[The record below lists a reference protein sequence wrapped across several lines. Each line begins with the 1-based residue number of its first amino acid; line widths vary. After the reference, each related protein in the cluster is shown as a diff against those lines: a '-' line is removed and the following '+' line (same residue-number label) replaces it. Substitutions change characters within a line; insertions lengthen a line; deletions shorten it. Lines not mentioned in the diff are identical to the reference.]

1 MKKDLLSIDDLS
13 ADEIYR
19 VLDTAEAIEA
29 IVHGDPRIS
38 QVVGRT
44 IEQVPLPPGASIGAV
59 VRGEEVLM
67 AHHDI
72 CLEEGDHVILFI
84 TDSRHVEAVE
94 KLFQA
99 PPSFL

>member
-1 MKKDLLSIDDLS
+1 MRLQGIQGC
-13 ADEIYR
+13 DECTLI
-19 VLDTAEAIEA
+19 
-29 IVHGDPRIS
+29 P
-38 QVVGRT
+38 Q
-44 IEQVPLPPGASIGAV
+44 
-59 VRGEEVLM
+59 EVLM

>member
-1 MKKDLLSIDDLS
+1 
-13 ADEIYR
+13 
-19 VLDTAEAIEA
+19 
-29 IVHGDPRIS
+29 
-38 QVVGRT
+38 
-44 IEQVPLPPGASIGAV
+44 
-59 VRGEEVLM
+59 M